1 MNYIGKFISNFQ
13 KFYSEINSATLTGAI
28 DVVVVKQ
35 PDGSYISS
43 PFHVR
48 FGKIGVLRCREK
60 VVDIEVNGEQIDIHM
75 KLGESGEAFFVEAV
89 EEETVPSE
97 LATSPIPSCP
107 DIGQELR
114 NLKEFSK
121 SDHKEVA
128 LCLPGN
134 DKPENDYFGEVET
147 TFTVQDS
154 DQFIH
159 GMVTNEHYTT
169 QFGSRDVEVE
179 RQEISAVGLLSQ
191 EGIQVE
197 TNFQTTVVNTIPSSQ
212 SGILTVPIISS
223 CPTSPSNNFNLRVPN
238 FVPIKK
244 TFDELSVGVQTDIS
258 LGGHEDTHS
267 NQFNRL
273 LSGQLPMDVT
283 FNIEEEVKTR
293 KKRKRKIGNKR
304 RPRSQEVISH
314 LERRDS
320 LEYKVGSSQEHCV
333 PDDDVDDIFKMDDD
347 YLDDSNN
354 LSTLSRSVTLPLAN
368 NKLALPDVEW
378 TTRRFS
384 ASYLG
389 DFHPFSDGD
398 ITPIMSPTK
407 PRPPSPK
414 SDSEFEIQKY
424 DAVSQTESD
433 TVSWKWGE
441 FPKVPQRNP
450 EEKVRVLSSLD
461 LKSEVLSSD
470 EEELP
475 KKSEGSDERKSLLGG
490 VLNFMRTTKK
500 MHHKP
505 ESEGI
510 YLDDLNPDNLN
521 PEVAALYLSKFRSP
535 IRTIQPGKGTE
546 SKDEDAESGN
556 GPSLP
561 QSPLSVEGAISG
573 SQSLDSDSDERH
585 SVFDICCKYYT
596 DLALSLCGGLQ
607 DYGEDISSE
616 RFQNFLVTYD
626 EICENPILFQN
637 SDLVVRMGGKYY
649 NWQTAA
655 PMIMSLATYRQ
666 PLPTKS
672 VAQLV
677 NSHMPKK
684 KKQSSYSWWSWRRP
698 VEQNQGLEIQTV
710 RTDLES
716 VGHKRTFQ
724 IEEGNAYL
732 QIQGQDKKAEGLLL
746 SENKPSSITVV
757 TCESEEAVNIQRYER
772 NKAKE
777 EIYTSTSSETDTE
790 LGSSV
795 LEKERIPYEKRIYF
809 EEKYKKSLRLSSEKI
824 SSLKLKPGANEVVF
838 SVTTAYQGTTR
849 CKCHIYLWNY
859 DDKIVVSDI
868 DGTITKSDVLGHI
881 LPIIGKDWAQSGVA
895 TLFTKVKNNG
905 YQFLYLS
912 ARAIGQA
919 RVTRDYLRSVKQGN
933 VCLPDGPLLLSP
945 TSLLNALHREV
956 IEKKPEVFKI
966 SCLKDIQALFPT
978 CVSNPLYAGFGN
990 KINDTWAYK
999 AVKVPVSRIFTINHR
1014 GELKLDLMQNFQSSY
1029 TSLSDVVDYMFPPL
1043 QSQHREDGRLDPC
1056 FTSAEEFSS
1065 FTYWRS
1071 PPPPLKDDDNFLQ
1084 TLQGK
1089 V

>member
-48 FGKIGVLRCREK
+48 FGKIGVLRSREK

-107 DIGQELR
+107 DIDQELR
-114 NLKEFSK
+114 NLKELTK
-121 SDHKEVA
+121 SDQNEIA
-128 LCLPGN
+128 LCLPAN
-134 DKPENDYFGEVET
+134 DKPENYFAEMK
-147 TFTVQDS
+147 TFALQDS

-159 GMVTNEHYTT
+159 GMVTNEHYTA
-169 QFGSRDVEVE
+169 QLESRDVE
-179 RQEISAVGLLSQ
+179 RQEVSDVSLSQ
-191 EGIQVE
+191 EGIQIE
-197 TNFQTTVVNTIPSSQ
+197 TNSQTTIVNTILSSQ
-212 SGILTVPIISS
+212 TRTVTVPIISS
-223 CPTSPSNNFNLRVPN
+223 CSTSPTDNFNLRAPN
-238 FVPIKK
+238 FMPIKK
-244 TFDELSVGVQTDIS
+244 VFELSVGVQTDIS
-258 LGGHEDTHS
+258 FGIHEDTHN

-273 LSGQLPMDVT
+273 VSGQLVPDIT
-283 FNIEEEVKTR
+283 FNIEEVKTR

-304 RPRSQEVISH
+304 RPRSQDVASH
-314 LERRDS
+314 LEQRDS
-320 LEYKVGSSQEHCV
+320 LEYKVASSQEHCV
-333 PDDDVDDIFKMDDD
+333 PDGDVDDIFKMDDD
-347 YLDDSNN
+347 YLDDSSN
-354 LSTLSRSVTLPLAN
+354 LPILSRSVTLPLAN
-368 NKLALPDVEW
+368 DQLDLPDVEW

-389 DFHPFSDGD
+389 EFHPFSDGD

-424 DAVSQTESD
+424 DAVIQTESD

-475 KKSEGSDERKSLLGG
+475 KKSEEADERKSLLGG
-490 VLNFMRTTKK
+490 MLNFMRTKK
-500 MHHKP
+500 QMHHKP

-535 IRTIQPGKGTE
+535 IRTIQPGKVTE

-561 QSPLSVEGAISG
+561 QSPLSVEGANSG

-626 EICENPILFQN
+626 EICDNPTLFQN

-677 NSHMPKK
+677 SNHMPKK
-684 KKQSSYSWWSWRRP
+684 EKQSSYSWWSWRRP
-698 VEQNQGLEIQTV
+698 VEQNQGLEVQTV
-710 RTDLES
+710 RTES
-716 VGHKRTFQ
+716 EGVGEKRTFQ
-724 IEEGNAYL
+724 IEDSNTYL
-732 QIQGQDKKAEGLLL
+732 QMQGQDKKAEELLL
-746 SENKPSSITVV
+746 SENKPNCITVV
-757 TCESEEAVNIQRYER
+757 TCESEETVNIQRYEN
-772 NKAKE
+772 NKTKE
-777 EIYTSTSSETDTE
+777 ETYTSTSSETDTE
-790 LGSSV
+790 LG
-795 LEKERIPYEKRIYF
+795 LAALGKERISYEKSIYF

-966 SCLKDIQALFPT
+966 SCLKDIQALFPK

-1043 QSQHREDGRLDPC
+1043 QSQHREDGQLNPC

-1071 PPPPLKDDDNFLQ
+1071 PPLPLKDDDILLK
-1084 TLQGK
+1084 TSQGK